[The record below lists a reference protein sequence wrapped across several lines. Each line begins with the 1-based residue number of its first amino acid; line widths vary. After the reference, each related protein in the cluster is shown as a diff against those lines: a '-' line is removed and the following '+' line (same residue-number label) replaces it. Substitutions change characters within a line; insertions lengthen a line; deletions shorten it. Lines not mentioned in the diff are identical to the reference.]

1 MKYLFYSILSFLLFS
16 CTPEGPL
23 VQYAT
28 DDFQLGLDDEGYL
41 TAFKDP
47 KSGTDYLAKDTLAPL
62 LVLRKAGQLMMPTG
76 LRHEGNVLSLQ
87 FEEGIT
93 ATVEVKQE
101 TTHVTFEVKAVT
113 PMKGVE
119 MVIWGP
125 YPTTI
130 DSLIGETIGVVRGET
145 YSLGLQSLNPKTLGG
160 YPWHD
165 NDCMP
170 QLDIFET
177 GDYSD
182 LSEKG
187 KRYVLYRVEAAKPTA
202 YGSSLQAYCR
212 NRTEE
217 RVTKNWGHDHYT
229 IPVYEDGGVV
239 GSKIALFGCEVGK
252 TLDRLGEIEIAEGLP
267 HPMVDGQ
274 WGKQARSAA
283 AAYMIMGFGEK
294 DIAKA
299 IAYTQQAGLKYLYH
313 PGPFENWGHFELN
326 AQFPSGW
333 DGLKACS
340 QAAKAEGIY
349 TGVHTLS
356 NFITTNDPYVTPI
369 PDPRLAT
376 VGSGTLTSLLP
387 ADSKEIAVDSPTF
400 FDQYDNNHLKTVR
413 IGEEL
418 IRYGGV
424 SEGKPWKLLDCERG
438 AWGTKATVHEVG
450 ELAHKLADHGYKVF
464 LTNPELTVE
473 MATQL
478 SKLYNYCGLQQISF
492 DGLEGNRSTG
502 MGNYGEVLFT
512 DTWYQHLDESVKNH
526 FIADA
531 SRTSHYFWHL
541 YTRMNWGEPWYAGF
555 RESQTEYR
563 MKNQAYFERNLMPN
577 MLGWFSMHKNTPIED
592 IEWMLARSAAF
603 NAGYGF
609 VSDYEVLEENGA
621 TDEILGLIGM
631 WEEARMADAFSAEQR
646 ERMKDIHREFSLER
660 VGEGQWNLQ
669 EVHSFK
675 FAHDKKVRQP
685 GEPLYSTFNFEN
697 PASKRAMHLIL
708 TAIDADI
715 QAITL
720 ELDHHR
726 KLALPLS
733 LKAGESLKYTG
744 GPTAIHYDA
753 NWHPLREI
761 PISEEDWQLANGKHS
776 LEVDCA
782 FAQAKEGAKLKVE
795 VRVLGDGEVVGRE
808 D

>member
-1 MKYLFYSILSFLLFS
+1 MKNFVIFLFLIFLSS
-16 CTPEGPL
+16 CAPKGPF
-23 VQYAT
+23 VQYASN
-28 DDFQLGLDDEGYL
+28 DLQLDLNEKGYI
-41 TAFKDP
+41 TALKDR
-47 KSGTDYLAKDTLAPL
+47 KSGADYLAKDTLAPL
-62 LVLRKAGQLMMPTG
+62 LVLRKAGELMMPLG
-76 LRHEGNVLSLQ
+76 LSHEGNMLSLQ
-87 FEEGIT
+87 FEKGIV
-93 ATVEVKQE
+93 ATLELEEKATHFTLEVK
-101 TTHVTFEVKAVT
+101 TVT
-113 PMKGVE
+113 PMEGVE

-130 DSLIGETIGVVRGET
+130 DSLIGETVGVVRGEA
-145 YSLGLQSLNPKTLGG
+145 YALGIQSLNPKTLGG
-160 YPWHD
+160 YPWQD

-177 GDYSD
+177 GNYSD

-187 KRYVLYRVEAAKPTA
+187 KRYVLYRVEAAKPTD

-217 RVTKNWGHDHYT
+217 RITKNWGHEYYT
-229 IPVYEDGGVV
+229 IPVYDDGGVV
-239 GSKIALFGCEVGK
+239 GSKIALFGCKVEK
-252 TLDRLGEIEIAEGLP
+252 TLERLGEIEVAEGLP
-267 HPMVDGQ
+267 HPTVDGQ

-294 DIAKA
+294 DVEKA

-313 PGPFENWGHFELN
+313 PGPFDNWGHFELN

-340 QAAKAEGIY
+340 QQAKEKGIY

-356 NFITTNDPYVTPI
+356 NFITPNDPYVTPI
-369 PDPRLAT
+369 PDPRLAV
-376 VGSGTLTSLLP
+376 VGSATLASLID
-387 ADSKEIAVDSPTF
+387 AVRHEIAIDSPTF
-400 FDQYDNNHLKTVR
+400 FNQYDNNHMKTVR

-418 IRYGGV
+418 IRYGSV
-424 SEGKPWKLLDCERG
+424 SQSEPWKLLDCERG
-438 AWGTKATVHEVG
+438 AFGTKATSHEAG
-450 ELAHKLADHGYKVF
+450 EQVHKLADHAYKVF
-464 LTNPELTVE
+464 LTNPELTTE

-478 SKLYNYCGLQQISF
+478 SKLFNHCDLRQISF

-512 DTWYQHLDESVKNH
+512 DTWYQHLDESVKGH

-577 MLGWFSMHKNTPIED
+577 MLGWFSMHKNTPVED

-603 NAGYGF
+603 DAGYGF
-609 VSDYEVLEENGA
+609 VTNYEVLAENGA
-621 TDEILGLIGM
+621 ADEILGLIGM
-631 WEEARMADAFSAEQR
+631 WEAARMADAFSVDQR
-646 ERMKDIHREFSLER
+646 ERMKDIQREFRLEQ
-660 VGEGQWNLQ
+660 VGEEQWKLQ

-675 FAHDKKVRQP
+675 FAHEKKVRQP
-685 GEPLYSTFNFEN
+685 GELLYSTFDFEN
-697 PASKRAMHLIL
+697 PVSERAMHVIL
-708 TAIDADI
+708 TAVDADI
-715 QAITL
+715 QSISL
-720 ELDHHR
+720 ELDNHR
-726 KLALPLS
+726 KLGLPVT
-733 LKAGESLKYTG
+733 LKAGESLKYLG
-744 GPTAIHYDA
+744 GAAIHYDA
-753 NWHPLREI
+753 TWHVLGEVPV
-761 PISEEDWQLANGKHS
+761 EEGDWDVGTGKHS

-782 FAQAKEGAKLKVE
+782 FAQAQEGAKLKVE
-795 VRVLGDGEVVGRE
+795 VRVLGDEEVVGK
-808 D
+808 